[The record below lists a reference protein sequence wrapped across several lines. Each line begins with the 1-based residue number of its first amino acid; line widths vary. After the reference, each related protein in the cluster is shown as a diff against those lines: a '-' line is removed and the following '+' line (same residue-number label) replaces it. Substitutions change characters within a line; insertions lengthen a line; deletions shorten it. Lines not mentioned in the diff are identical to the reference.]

1 MWLSLTSSHEA
12 TGWGA
17 NLPPPRLHLT
27 AVRRLE
33 QPVGSPSPGRTV
45 GLLGQGCLLGE
56 LGCCS
61 VCWSHRRVWR
71 SLAHPALE
79 VEQGLLSRVRLVLS
93 VTRLQ
98 AREEESRQSLA
109 ASVPAGDGVTTAV
122 TMVEA
127 ALH

>member
-1 MWLSLTSSHEA
+1 M
-12 TGWGA
+12 
-17 NLPPPRLHLT
+17 
-27 AVRRLE
+27 
-33 QPVGSPSPGRTV
+33 
-45 GLLGQGCLLGE
+45 
-56 LGCCS
+56 
-61 VCWSHRRVWR
+61 WR
-71 SLAHPALE
+71 SLARPALE